1 MADFWRQSGQT
12 GVPHLLSYL
21 RSHQKRNAPVRIISA
36 GTQNVQKMLDLVD
49 SSLKKKME
57 KTTNQHA
64 HIPHCISA
72 KLGHASGTP
81 PQPTTG
87 RTLSIFFQKRGTPIS
102 LINYPALPI
111 KRRVESKGAAGIPR
125 QPITSRFIGYP
136 TFSGR
141 PCG

>member
-21 RSHQKRNAPVRIISA
+21 RSHQKRNAQVRIISA

-87 RTLSIFFQKRGTPIS
+87 RTLSIFFQKRGTPFFPDQLPRSSYQAASRIKGS
-102 LINYPALPI
+102 SWHPQTAHHLALHWLPYFF
-111 KRRVESKGAAGIPR
+111 R
-125 QPITSRFIGYP
+125 
-136 TFSGR
+136 
-141 PCG
+141 